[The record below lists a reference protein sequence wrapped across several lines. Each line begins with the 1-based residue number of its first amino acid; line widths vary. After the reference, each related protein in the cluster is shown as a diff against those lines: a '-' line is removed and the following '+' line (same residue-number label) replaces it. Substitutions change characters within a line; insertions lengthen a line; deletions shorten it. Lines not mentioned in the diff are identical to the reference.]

1 MGGYRMGLVRFIE
14 IFEGCKGFTRV
25 SSGFYIYG
33 VGAFYGVF
41 LGCKDFLGV
50 WGGFVGFHTDCTSC
64 FKATGY
70 HRDRND

>member
-41 LGCKDFLGV
+41 FGMQRLLRCLGGIRRV
-50 WGGFVGFHTDCTSC
+50 S
-64 FKATGY
+64 
-70 HRDRND
+70 HRLYKLFQSNRIPQGP